1 MVSQHRVAPSTT
13 STACNLIP
21 HRLPCHACR
30 DYLRG
35 KCKKPSCRFPHPP
48 FDLPPLRPAASDRL
62 VNLTPTSV
70 TWRPDMPT
78 APAGARPVRPKA
90 PAAAA
95 GRLSPPPPP
104 TPAAA
109 SLDLAAPGMAAAV
122 QALARQLGVG
132 SMAELQA
139 LLGPDE
145 LQDAL
150 EQVQVQLVEEESI
163 REQQHGAPPAAQQQ
177 QLGWEAGS
185 RWQAG
190 GDVRR
195 PASRGGQQG
204 GESKATFLEGGPR
217 IL

>member
-1 MVSQHRVAPSTT
+1 MVPLVR
-13 STACNLIP
+13 
-21 HRLPCHACR
+21 CR

-48 FDLPPLRPAASDRL
+48 FDLPAQRPPASDRL
-62 VNLTPTSV
+62 VSLTPTSV
-70 TWRPDMPT
+70 IWRPAAAAAAAATT
-78 APAGARPVRPKA
+78 AAGARPVRPKV
-90 PAAAA
+90 PVPAA
-95 GRLSPPPPP
+95 GRPSPPPPP
-104 TPAAA
+104 TPAAPG
-109 SLDLAAPGMAAAV
+109 LDLATPGMAGAV
-122 QALARQLGVG
+122 QALARQLGVS

-150 EQVQVQLVEEESI
+150 EQVQVQLAEEASM
-163 REQQHGAPPAAQQQ
+163 REQRQQQHGAPPATQQQ
-177 QLGWEAGS
+177 QLAAGGALGWEAGS

-190 GDVRR
+190 GDVQR
-195 PASRGGQQG
+195 PASRG

>member
-1 MVSQHRVAPSTT
+1 
-13 STACNLIP
+13 
-21 HRLPCHACR
+21 
-30 DYLRG
+30 
-35 KCKKPSCRFPHPP
+35 
-48 FDLPPLRPAASDRL
+48 
-62 VNLTPTSV
+62 
-70 TWRPDMPT
+70 
-78 APAGARPVRPKA
+78 
-90 PAAAA
+90 
-95 GRLSPPPPP
+95 
-104 TPAAA
+104 
-109 SLDLAAPGMAAAV
+109 MAAAV

-150 EQVQVQLVEEESI
+150 EQVQVQLVEEESM
-163 REQQHGAPPAAQQQ
+163 REQQHGVLPATQQQQ